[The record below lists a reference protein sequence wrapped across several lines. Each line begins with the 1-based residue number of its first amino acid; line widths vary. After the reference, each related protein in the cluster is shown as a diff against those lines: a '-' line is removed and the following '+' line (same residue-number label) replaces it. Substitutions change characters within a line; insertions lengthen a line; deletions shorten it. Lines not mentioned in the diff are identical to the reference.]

1 MKYVAFIFEK
11 RKGNKMCGLIVIDD
25 ELVGQDKT
33 FEYTPKELLEKLD
46 SIDSKKYEIVSNEP
60 IFLEVSQFKNK
71 DRETYSKFRL
81 SKMES
86 ILDWWL
92 E

>member
-1 MKYVAFIFEK
+1 MNYIAFIFEK
-11 RKGNKMCGLIVIDD
+11 RKGNTMCGL
-25 ELVGQDKT
+25 LVTESEMMGSSST

-46 SIDSKKYEIVSNEP
+46 SIDTKKYEVISNEP
-60 IFLEVSQFKNK
+60 IFLEVSQFNSK
-71 DRETYSKFRL
+71 DRKSYSKFRL